1 MEVVSLQ
8 HYQAI
13 KQSCKSSHQILLQL
27 LAVEVAM
34 LAGSAAI
41 ELASL
46 KTATVSASAVPL
58 VPIIVAAVVAI
69 LVSASETTA
78 VVVVLRP

>member
-1 MEVVSLQ
+1 
-8 HYQAI
+8 
-13 KQSCKSSHQILLQL
+13 
-27 LAVEVAM
+27 M

-41 ELASL
+41 EVAFA

-58 VPIIVAAVVAI
+58 IPIIVAAVSAI

-78 VVVVLRP
+78 VVVVV

>member
-1 MEVVSLQ
+1 
-8 HYQAI
+8 
-13 KQSCKSSHQILLQL
+13 
-27 LAVEVAM
+27 M

-41 ELASL
+41 ELVSL

-69 LVSASETTA
+69 LVSVSETTA
-78 VVVVLRP
+78 VVTVL

>member
-1 MEVVSLQ
+1 
-8 HYQAI
+8 
-13 KQSCKSSHQILLQL
+13 
-27 LAVEVAM
+27 M

-41 ELASL
+41 ELVSL

-58 VPIIVAAVVAI
+58 IPIIVALSVLAI

-78 VVVVLRP
+78 VVVVL